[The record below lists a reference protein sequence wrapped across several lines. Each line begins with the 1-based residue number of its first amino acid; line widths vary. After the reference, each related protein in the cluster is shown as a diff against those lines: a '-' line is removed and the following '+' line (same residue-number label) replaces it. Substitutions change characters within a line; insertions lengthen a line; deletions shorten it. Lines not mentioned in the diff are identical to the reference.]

1 MTSRYMSSN
10 SLPFVPPG
18 RSSCVD
24 LPDAADG
31 RGEPVDV
38 LGRVVEVEARAVR
51 GGDAELAPQRL
62 AAVVAGA
69 DADAVEVEE
78 LGDVVQVNRRAAGVE
93 VEAHDAGAAVGGRAV
108 QRHARDLAELLER
121 VAGEGVLVRRDR
133 VEPDGLEVVD
143 GGAETDGLG
152 HRRGA
157 GLELRGQ
164 LAPGRLVL
172 ADV

>member
-10 SLPFVPPG
+10 SLTFVPPG

-51 GGDAELAPQRL
+51 GGDAELAHQRL

-78 LGDVVQVNRRAAGVE
+78 LGDVVRVNALD
-93 VEAHDAGAAVGGRAV
+93 VEADDPGAAVRRRPVEGD
-108 QRHARDLAELLER
+108 ARDLAELLER
-121 VAGEGVLVRRDR
+121 VTG
-133 VEPDGLEVVD
+133 
-143 GGAETDGLG
+143 
-152 HRRGA
+152 
-157 GLELRGQ
+157 
-164 LAPGRLVL
+164 
-172 ADV
+172 

>member
-10 SLPFVPPG
+10 SLTFVPPG

-51 GGDAELAPQRL
+51 GGDAELAHQRL

-78 LGDVVQVNRRAAGVE
+78 LGDVVGMHLATGGLD
-93 VEAHDAGAAVGGRAV
+93 VEADDAGALLGGRSV
-108 QRHARDLAELLER
+108 ERDARNLAQLLEC
-121 VAGEGVLVRRDR
+121 VAG
-133 VEPDGLEVVD
+133 
-143 GGAETDGLG
+143 
-152 HRRGA
+152 
-157 GLELRGQ
+157 
-164 LAPGRLVL
+164 
-172 ADV
+172 